1 MELPPWASDAYD
13 FVHKCREALECDFVS
28 DRLHLWIDLVF
39 GYKQRGKVSEGA
51 CLAGCITACSCF
63 GAAWHVACGMWH
75 HAPLRRHMCAYV
87 QAAEEAL
94 NVFHPVTY
102 EGVVD
107 IDKESDPLKR

>member
-1 MELPPWASDAYD
+1 VDVRFIAYNKNPD
-13 FVHKCREALECDFVS
+13 N
-28 DRLHLWIDLVF
+28 
-39 GYKQRGKVSEGA
+39 
-51 CLAGCITACSCF
+51 
-63 GAAWHVACGMWH
+63 
-75 HAPLRRHMCAYV
+75 MCAYV

>member
-75 HAPLRRHMCAYV
+75 VACGTMRHCEDTPLSLHFFLFHGLGYPFIRGCAVYSL
-87 QAAEEAL
+87 Q
-94 NVFHPVTY
+94 
-102 EGVVD
+102 
-107 IDKESDPLKR
+107 